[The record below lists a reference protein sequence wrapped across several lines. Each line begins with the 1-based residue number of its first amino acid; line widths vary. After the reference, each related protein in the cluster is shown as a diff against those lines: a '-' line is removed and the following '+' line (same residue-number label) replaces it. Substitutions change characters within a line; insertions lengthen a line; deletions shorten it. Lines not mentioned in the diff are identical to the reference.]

1 MSLKGSTHRS
11 SSSTGLLGTH
21 CSLLLELS
29 HFDLLARAL
38 HCAMN
43 FQTERELKFSLMD
56 DFLEEEALQ
65 VGLEAEGFSLGP
77 QRVEVHRD
85 VYFDTRRGH
94 LMRAGLALRRRVIDG
109 GAPLATLKAA
119 GAAQGALH
127 TRDELELPFEG
138 EAWPREVRMK
148 VAEVAPLISLKPI
161 VALTTE
167 RTRYLIGRSKHLG
180 GEEVAELSFDSVE
193 ATQQGGEMSV
203 HFTELEVEALRAD
216 ADLERIAGVLGK
228 LLALT
233 PSGVNKLE
241 RALALLSLGAWT

>member
-1 MSLKGSTHRS
+1 M
-11 SSSTGLLGTH
+11 
-21 CSLLLELS
+21 
-29 HFDLLARAL
+29 D
-38 HCAMN
+38 

-56 DFLEEEALQ
+56 ESLEEEALQ
-65 VGLEAEGFSLGP
+65 LGLETEGFSLGP

-85 VYFDTRRGH
+85 LYFDTRRGH
-94 LMRAGLALRRRVIDG
+94 LERSGLALRRRVING

-119 GAAQGALH
+119 GTARGALH
-127 TRDELELPFEG
+127 VRDELELPFEG
-138 EAWPREVRMK
+138 EAWPREVRMR
-148 VAEVAPLISLKPI
+148 VAEVAPLISLQPV

-167 RTRYLIGRSKHLG
+167 RTRYLVGRR

-193 ATQQGGEMSV
+193 AKRSGEEVSV
-203 HFTELEVEALRAD
+203 HFAELEIEALRAD

-241 RALALLSLGAWT
+241 RALALLSLGAWA